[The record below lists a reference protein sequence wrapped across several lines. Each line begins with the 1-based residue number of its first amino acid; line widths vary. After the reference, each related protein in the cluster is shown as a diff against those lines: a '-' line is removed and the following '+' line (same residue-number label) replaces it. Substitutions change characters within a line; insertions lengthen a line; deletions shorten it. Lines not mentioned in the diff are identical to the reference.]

1 MSNNVI
7 AFPGT
12 KRLQPN
18 LVDKVHPLI
27 RSLACGL
34 MFNLRINPS
43 ASLVCLLGNGN
54 EQSNQGAIETW
65 LTSEIGLDKII
76 TMRSPLNELT
86 KILFTHL
93 NNQLNTI
100 EEI

>member
-7 AFPGT
+7 AFPGI
-12 KRLQPN
+12 KRLQPE
-18 LVDKVHPLI
+18 VIDKVQPLI
-27 RSLACGL
+27 RNLACGL
-34 MFNLRINPS
+34 MLTLRINPG

-54 EQSNQGAIETW
+54 EHSNQSAIETW
-65 LTSEIGLDKII
+65 LITEVGLDKII
-76 TMRSPLNELT
+76 SMQSPLNELT

-93 NNQLNTI
+93 NNKLNTI

>member
-1 MSNNVI
+1 MSNNII
-7 AFPGT
+7 AFPNIMRPQQ
-12 KRLQPN
+12 KIAE
-18 LVDKVHPLI
+18 KVHPLI

-43 ASLVCLLGNGN
+43 ASLVCLLGQGN

-65 LTSEIGLDKII
+65 LTTEISLDKILA
-76 TMRSPLNELT
+76 MRSPLNELT
-86 KILFTHL
+86 KTLFTHL
-93 NNQLNTI
+93 NNQLTTI